1 MKDMNIPHLQ
11 TNIPLSGYTTYG
23 VGGPAKFFLIASNKN
38 ELLHALQEAH
48 REAVPTFVFGGG
60 SDILVADQGFP
71 GLVIK
76 MELREMNFSGTTVR
90 AEAGVKLSYLI
101 TECLRHEL
109 SGLEYAIG
117 VPATVGGGVWA
128 NLGARGSE
136 IKDVLTQ
143 VHAIDPTQAM
153 KELFLTNQECQFA
166 YRESIF
172 KHKPYIILDATFNLK
187 LIDKTVLQARLKE
200 LAKLRTTEQ
209 DLGSK
214 TAGCA
219 FRNPSADKPAG
230 KLIELAGLKGF
241 SLGGAKVS
249 EKHANFI
256 VNTGKASADEIAQ
269 LISYIKQQV
278 RDQFGVQLQEEVKYV
293 GFQFPQV

>member
-1 MKDMNIPHLQ
+1 MNIPHVQ
-11 TNIPLSGYTTYG
+11 VNIPLSAYTTYG
-23 VGGPAKFFLIASNKN
+23 VGGPAKYFLIARTKS
-38 ELLHALQEAH
+38 ELLHALQEAK
-48 REAVPTFVFGGG
+48 REHIPTFVFGGG
-60 SDILVADQGFP
+60 SDILVSDAGFP

-76 MELREMNFSGTTVR
+76 MELRDVQFSGTAVR

-117 VPATVGGGVWA
+117 VPATVGGAVWA

-136 IKDVLTQ
+136 IKQAVSQ
-143 VHAIDPTQAM
+143 VHVIDPAQAM
-153 KELFLTNQECQFA
+153 KELFLTNQECQFS

-172 KHKPYIILDATFNLK
+172 KHKPYIILEATFTLQ
-187 LIDKTVLQARLKE
+187 TVPKAEVQARLSE
-200 LAKLRTTEQ
+200 LAKLRTQEQ

-219 FRNPSADKPAG
+219 FRNPKDAKPAG
-230 KLIELAGLKGF
+230 QLIEEAGLKGF
-241 SLGGAKVS
+241 LLGGAKVS

-256 VNTGKASADEIAQ
+256 VNTGNATADEIVQ

-278 RDQFGVQLQEEVKYV
+278 RDKFGVQLQEEVDYV
-293 GFQFPQV
+293 GFQIPPA

>member
-1 MKDMNIPHLQ
+1 MNIPHLQ
-11 TNIPLSGYTTYG
+11 TNISMSGYTTYG
-23 VGGPAKFFLIASNKN
+23 VGGPAKYFLVARTKS
-38 ELLHALQEAH
+38 ELLHALQEAY
-48 REAVPTFVFGGG
+48 REAVPIFVFGGG
-60 SDILVADQGFP
+60 SDILVSDQGFP

-76 MELREMNFSGTTVR
+76 MELREVAFSGTTVR
-90 AEAGVKLSYLI
+90 ADAGVKMSYLI

-117 VPATVGGGVWA
+117 VPATVGGAVWA

-136 IKDVLTQ
+136 LKDAVTQ
-143 VHAIDPTQAM
+143 VHVIDPTQSM
-153 KELFLTNQECQFA
+153 KELFLTNQECQFS

-172 KHKPYIILDATFNLK
+172 KHKPYIILGATFNLK
-187 LIDKTVLQARLKE
+187 PIEKAALQERLKE
-200 LAKLRTTEQ
+200 LAQLRTKEQ

-219 FRNPSADKPAG
+219 FRNPSPDKPAG
-230 KLIELAGLKGF
+230 KLIEMAGLKGF
-241 SLGGAKVS
+241 ALGGAKVS

-256 VNTGKASADEIAQ
+256 VNTGTATADEIAQ

-278 RDQFGVQLQEEVKYV
+278 RDQFGVQLQEEVEYV
-293 GFQFPQV
+293 GFQFAQV